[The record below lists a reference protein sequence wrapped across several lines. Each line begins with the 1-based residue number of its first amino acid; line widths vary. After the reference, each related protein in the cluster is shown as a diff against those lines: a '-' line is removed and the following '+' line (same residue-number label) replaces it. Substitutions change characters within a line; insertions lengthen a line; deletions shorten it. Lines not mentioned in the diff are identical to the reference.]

1 MIGSIHRC
9 IVSAGFCCVFL
20 WSVEEGGV
28 HCCGLG
34 LNTMLAFLV
43 VWESVWNH
51 TSFGS
56 CRATAKRL
64 SISLFALELC
74 MQLLA
79 SDSTCASIAAVWCF
93 LAFIW
98 SIMATTWTESSGF
111 QCFFSLT
118 YVPDKRRARLFRHLY
133 LSLPLRF
140 VIYHGV
146 SVYDFVIHLCFA
158 SFICMSFPHVFTTAF
173 GLRKYASLHAGL
185 SFPVIWKEASFSFSL
200 AHASDCFFSRCRLQD
215 RREIS

>member
-1 MIGSIHRC
+1 MHRLCRFLLC
-9 IVSAGFCCVFL
+9 ISVICGRRWCALL
-20 WSVEEGGV
+20 WSRTEHDASFSGCVGICVESHIFRFVSCNSE
-28 HCCGLG
+28 
-34 LNTMLAFLV
+34 
-43 VWESVWNH
+43 
-51 TSFGS
+51 TSFD
-56 CRATAKRL
+56 L
-64 SISLFALELC
+64 LFALELC

-185 SFPVIWKEASFSFSL
+185 SFPVIWKGTSFCFSL